1 MDVDWSGLPPLLLLL
16 GLLHL
21 GATTAVQLG
30 RATFYGGVDSEY
42 TLNDGSC
49 ACHKRGGFLNPCSSQ
64 FCFDYIGEKQPGR
77 GAGLV
82 AAINTPGIRNTDQ
95 CGACYQVSC
104 VDGPTRGL
112 PTSSEG
118 RTNTGCS
125 SNGTITV
132 MITDSCPCNHEN
144 ASNQKWCCGDTQH
157 FDLSYSAFGALADHN
172 AGVIDLQYER
182 VPLVMC
188 RTPDQAV
195 NTGTCNK
202 YWGVLVSA
210 DVWKLFV
217 GVGIC
222 MAIAGISGFVFVKS
236 VYGFRTPRPFAA
248 NAA

>member
-1 MDVDWSGLPPLLLLL
+1 MPATRSGVVVRLSFAAPADVQPPAAGFVVVDFEPSNDIAQSCLANWPSLCEVVKLVHTQCCGHAQAQLLALLY
-16 GLLHL
+16 
-21 GATTAVQLG
+21 A
-30 RATFYGGVDSEY
+30 
-42 TLNDGSC
+42 
-49 ACHKRGGFLNPCSSQ
+49 
-64 FCFDYIGEKQPGR
+64 
-77 GAGLV
+77 
-82 AAINTPGIRNTDQ
+82 
-95 CGACYQVSC
+95 
-104 VDGPTRGL
+104 
-112 PTSSEG
+112 
-118 RTNTGCS
+118 
-125 SNGTITV
+125 
-132 MITDSCPCNHEN
+132 
-144 ASNQKWCCGDTQH
+144 GDTQH